1 MLDFRLDRHD
11 KNQLELKLN
20 YGLKQD
26 TKKQVYSVQAFVF
39 VPRVLA
45 LTKSSYPPA
54 RFYED
59 TATFIR
65 MTTPKIPLEE
75 LSSKSAVRP
84 WASSVMAQ
92 VEGLTTGDEAGL
104 KEAIEPQAWPA
115 FSSAVRDSADHRR
128 QLSKSSRWRIRG
140 WPHRGVRG
148 EPEDRPQAA
157 S

>member
-75 LSSKSAVRP
+75 LS
-84 WASSVMAQ
+84 
-92 VEGLTTGDEAGL
+92 
-104 KEAIEPQAWPA
+104 
-115 FSSAVRDSADHRR
+115 RR
-128 QLSKSSRWRIRG
+128 SPLYGPGPR
-140 WPHRGVRG
+140 
-148 EPEDRPQAA
+148 A
-157 S
+157 